1 MKFGV
6 IISGFGYFAMASRSD
21 VHAPSLQEAL
31 AATRGLTHCVVCACR
46 DHEGLQI
53 PMETV
58 RCEEANRRRYYRI
71 DRRRVADPHHPT
83 CIFLRTS
90 DGLEACD
97 AAPTESIFDVS
108 DHDSPVGVSGEDWGV
123 ETMRWTSF
131 IRYARKAWSSGYTK
145 AWASENA
152 SARSNVDLRNPSA
165 RSIASAIVTLFEGT
179 KLAEGQNGYLTAR
192 RLGLELQVGIA
203 EWDLRLWLQGA
214 PKVER
219 SVPLHAWAFQDDY
232 LSSCRFW
239 ASTSLLAELADSV
252 RLFKSLIAPPY
263 LYTAVL
269 EPGNRIRKVAITPV
283 FWDDHEFAFSDSTA
297 ERSLFR
303 LLLDRGRV
311 YYRGLDTL
319 RDYEQQVPR
328 RQQIGPLPENTHWP
342 CLPDALVYGPRR
354 NWVIEC
360 RGFGSN
366 REAFR
371 DYHAH
376 FDQKCRLLMELLRGT
391 NAELREVDAAS
402 LSSRDWTQP
411 SSVQRADRIARQ
423 YPRLTSPYSLVNFKS
438 DLT

>member
-1 MKFGV
+1 
-6 IISGFGYFAMASRSD
+6 
-21 VHAPSLQEAL
+21 
-31 AATRGLTHCVVCACR
+31 
-46 DHEGLQI
+46 
-53 PMETV
+53 
-58 RCEEANRRRYYRI
+58 
-71 DRRRVADPHHPT
+71 
-83 CIFLRTS
+83 
-90 DGLEACD
+90 
-97 AAPTESIFDVS
+97 
-108 DHDSPVGVSGEDWGV
+108 VGVSDEVWGT
-123 ETMRWTSF
+123 EPTRWTSF

-219 SVPLHAWAFQDDY
+219 SVPLHAWAFRDDC

-263 LYTAVL
+263 LYAAVL
-269 EPGNRIRKVAITPV
+269 EPENRIRKVAITPV
-283 FWDDHEFAFSDSTA
+283 FWDDHEFAFVDSTA

-319 RDYEQQVPR
+319 RDYELQVPR
-328 RQQIGPLPENTHWP
+328 RQQIGPLPEDAHWP
-342 CLPDALVYGPRR
+342 CLPDALVYGSKK

-360 RGFGSN
+360 RGFGSD

-371 DYHAH
+371 AYHEH
-376 FDQKCRLLMELLRGT
+376 FELKSRVLRKLLGGT
-391 NAELREVDAAS
+391 NAEFREVDADS
-402 LSSRDWTQP
+402 LSPVDWTRRVSAP
-411 SSVQRADRIARQ
+411 RTDRIARQ
-423 YPRLTSPYSLVNFKS
+423 YPPLSSPYLLERFKKCNI
-438 DLT
+438 LK